1 MRSWI
6 RASWFAELNSQDP
19 QMRSLGAVRTIAELV
34 MLGYPLPLLKRV
46 VGGITQQPVRGLRG
60 TTLRYLHALRRKYR
74 DQPPPEEEV
83 REDLHDMHMIPEA
96 RWSLL
101 AEQQSLSHVP
111 VNSVP

>member
-6 RASWFAELNSQDP
+6 RASWFAEVSSQDL
-19 QMRSLGAVRTIAELV
+19 QMRSLGAVRAVAELV

-74 DQPPPEEEV
+74 DQSPPEEEV
-83 REDLHDMHMIPEA
+83 REDLHDMHMIPGA
-96 RWSLL
+96 YWSLL

-111 VNSVP
+111 TNGV